1 MHIESDTKNRRKIN
15 FSAPLVKE
23 VLPEYFAASYPKFIS
38 LLEMY
43 YEHLDENDSTE
54 LLHHL
59 LESRDITQV
68 DLTLLD
74 YIENELLLG
83 NKFLDRRSTAAFS
96 STLLRAKGTKYSVQ
110 WFFRAFYGLDAE
122 IVFPK
127 ENIFKLNDDLSTI
140 GSESLRFLT
149 DDKLYQIFAI
159 MVKVGVPISQWKDL
173 YKVMVHPAGMYLA
186 AKLLL
191 VSELDLSIILA
202 QPDPGDPII
211 SLGLNES
218 SPLATNTTTA
228 EGEIDIEYTPPVVY
242 TLAAVPSS
250 PNETTQ
256 KTVVFNISGTYI
268 PNTPVFFYI
277 EHVTTDANDFVEDP
291 NDPIPTLT
299 SRKEIAITNQSGS
312 YTLNIAED
320 NATEGVQT
328 FNAYIYDQQYPY
340 GTLLATV
347 GVAIDDTSLTPIS
360 IPTYNLIMNN
370 IVEGQNLSFDIS
382 PADANGES
390 VNWAITGN
398 DVTGRIV
405 TLTGQETNMTA
416 VRTVTVNTTVDFEI
430 NGSSNGFVTVT
441 GVNSGSQTIG
451 SFQMDDAV
459 TTYDVQFDPSSLIT
473 EGNTLGFRIISR
485 NSTDDQIDYVITGS
499 GVTPRI
505 SSSDLTGSVTGMI
518 GSNGNVTSSL
528 IQIPTTIDGNINGN
542 QTGTITLTGATSGE
556 TAQFTFTLI
565 DAPNASITYSIS
577 GDTTITEPSS

>member
-43 YEHLDENDSTE
+43 YDYLDENDSTE

-173 YKVMVHPAGMYLA
+173 YKIMVHPAGMYLA

-268 PNTPVFFYI
+268 PNTPVFLYI

-441 GVNSGSQTIG
+441 GVNSGSQAIG

-459 TTYDVQFDPSSLIT
+459 TTYDVQFDPSSLVT

-505 SSSDLTGSVTGMI
+505 SSPDLTGSVTGMI